1 MENYI
6 AVKRCFRFPLNV
18 VFDVMGWMVIILK
31 QGDNCSVRW
40 SPVIEV
46 LWPDIL
52 LQIKDKTKSVNGRHS
67 LAILRSKE

>member
-18 VFDVMGWMVIILK
+18 VFDVMGCVVIILK
-31 QGDNCSVRW
+31 QGDNCSVRL

-52 LQIKDKTKSVNGRHS
+52 LQIITLLFSASNCRPFRQGQ
-67 LAILRSKE
+67 